1 MKILFLLLTLSVL
14 LSNTNAIGVA
24 VCMAACNAAA
34 VACYASAG
42 LVIGTITLGVGAPP
56 AAVACSAAQGVC
68 MAACAAGGVATAGI
82 CSIL

>member
-1 MKILFLLLTLSVL
+1 MKRLFLLLILSML
-14 LSNTNAIGVA
+14 LSTTNAIGCA
-24 VCMAACNAAA
+24 ICIASYNAAV

-42 LVIGTITLGVGAPP
+42 LVIGTITLGVGAPQV
-56 AAVACSAAQGVC
+56 AVACSAAQGVC